1 MTNMMTIRRLGLAL
15 ALALP
20 LPSAVSAQQTSDF
33 PRKTI
38 QVIVPYAVGGAVDVA
53 ARLAVEH
60 MGRTLGQ
67 QLVVLNRPGGNAN
80 IGPAA
85 VAAAQPDGYTL
96 LASSSATV
104 LNPLIASN
112 IGWSADSLV
121 PIARISQST
130 NLIVISTTLGVR
142 DMAGFVDHARRHPGL
157 PTPVTGLGSSQA
169 VARENFIQVAGIKL
183 LDVAYKGGTSFMTDL
198 IAGRLAISVSPLNVV
213 IRQVQQGQLVAIAN
227 TGEQRSPLAPDVPTV
242 AELGYP
248 QAQSMSWFGFHAPT
262 GTPAA
267 VLERIADAVRQAVA
281 DPEVQ
286 ARIVAVGAEP
296 AFMAGPAFVKFLQEE
311 RLRGESFLKAI
322 GHSRQ

>member
-1 MTNMMTIRRLGLAL
+1 MRRARNVFRAIAL
-15 ALALP
+15 VGILP
-20 LPSAVSAQQTSDF
+20 FAAAAQQPADF

-38 QVIVPYAVGGAVDVA
+38 QVVVPYAVGGAVDVA
-53 ARLAVEH
+53 ARIAVEH

-85 VAAAQPDGYTL
+85 VAAAPPDGYTL

-104 LNPLIASN
+104 LNPLIAAQ
-112 IGWSADSLV
+112 IGWNADALV

-130 NLIVISTTLGVR
+130 NLIVITTTLGVR
-142 DMAGFVDHARRHPGL
+142 DMAGFVAHAKRHPGL

-169 VARENFIQVAGIKL
+169 VARENFTQAAGIQL

-227 TGEQRSPLAPDVPTV
+227 TGEQRSPLVPEVPTV

-248 QAQSMSWFGFHAPT
+248 QALSMSWFGFHAPA
-262 GTPAA
+262 GTPTP
-267 VLERIADAVRQAVA
+267 VLERLAEAVRQAVA

-286 ARIVAVGAEP
+286 ARIVGVGAEP
-296 AFMAGPAFVKFLQEE
+296 AYLAGPAFVRFLQDE
-311 RLRGESFLKAI
+311 RQRGESFLKAM
-322 GHSRQ
+322 GHVRAP